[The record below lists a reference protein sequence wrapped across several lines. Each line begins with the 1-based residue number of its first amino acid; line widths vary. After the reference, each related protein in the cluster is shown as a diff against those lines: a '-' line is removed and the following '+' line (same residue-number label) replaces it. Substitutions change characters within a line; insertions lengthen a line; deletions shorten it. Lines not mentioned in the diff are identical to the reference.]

1 MLDAVIAVITNGEKV
16 LFIQRAPNIRGGGY
30 WAPVSG
36 EVEAGESQ
44 EAAVAREAMEEV
56 GLTVRPIR
64 KVWENVSTR
73 GTFKLH
79 WWVPEY
85 VSGELT
91 PNLAE
96 VSDARWLTVDEIC
109 RMDGTF
115 EGDREFY
122 RNILPALASA
132 NE

>member
-1 MLDAVIAVITNGEKV
+1 MLDAVIAVITNGEMV
-16 LFIQRAPNIRGGGY
+16 LLIQRAPGIRGGGY

-36 EVEAGESQ
+36 EVEVGESQ
-44 EAAVAREAMEEV
+44 EAAVTREAMEEV

-79 WWVPEY
+79 WWIAKY
-85 VSGELT
+85 VAGELT
-91 PNLAE
+91 PNPAE
-96 VSDARWLTVDEIC
+96 VSDARWLTADEIC

-115 EGDREFY
+115 EGDRDFY
-122 RNILPALASA
+122 RKILPALASS
-132 NE
+132 NK